1 MPTRP
6 SDDNVIYAN
15 FGAKTRVEKPTQSL
29 PPRRRASL
37 SPAAQLLLDAVLS
50 RADAGRVTR
59 GQQYAAA
66 GHVVSLEVLSGRVH
80 AQVAGSQNEPFQV
93 TIQLP
98 YRSPD
103 AIAGVSAELARTA
116 NGLRLARQGEV
127 SESLLHVLLAD
138 DPGDIR
144 LLCDCPD
151 PSPVCKHEV
160 AVAEKL
166 AARMDADPL
175 LLFELRGMNLAS
187 LETAVMAQARSA
199 SRESEDDPEL
209 FRWTCTVL
217 TTQAED
223 AVGHIHDRMPLMV
236 PPERWGAWLDPEP
249 ADKDDLLS
257 LLQPAAPRRLEAY
270 PVSTMVNNVRNN
282 GPELLEPLPP
292 EED

>member
-1 MPTRP
+1 MARHP

-15 FGAKTRVEKPTQSL
+15 FGAKTRVDKPTPSL

-59 GQQYAAA
+59 GRQYAAA

-80 AQVAGSQNEPFQV
+80 GQVAGSQNEPFQV

-98 YRSPD
+98 YRSTD
-103 AIAGVSAELARTA
+103 DIAGVSAELARTA

-127 SESLLHVLLAD
+127 SESLLHVLLTD
-138 DPGDIR
+138 DPADIR

-209 FRWTCTVL
+209 FWTGRQFPDLPTPRV
-217 TTQAED
+217 AP
-223 AVGHIHDRMPLMV
+223 A
-236 PPERWGAWLDPEP
+236 LD
-249 ADKDDLLS
+249 DSDLDLLHKAMRAIS
-257 LLQPAAPRRLEAY
+257 YTNVEQLRA
-270 PVSTMVNNVRNN
+270 VSDI
-282 GPELLEPLPP
+282 
-292 EED
+292 EDLYDALCRGGVIDNDT